1 MKFCPQSF
9 LFFSDCYFF
18 LGRLVFG
25 KWEKLN
31 WPRLL
36 LTPLLV
42 CGTLLLIIGVGLL
55 YSNTTR
61 IQSFQKDYRT
71 SSEKFVLAEIARA
84 DKTMAEFELV
94 VFKVIPLIIVVCCF
108 GIIFLHQPFWRAIC
122 IITMAM
128 MVVILLVDT
137 HSYMRIKE
145 YKEKLVLF
153 EK

>member
-36 LTPLLV
+36 LPLLV

-61 IQSFQKDYRT
+61 IQSFKKITERVQKI
-71 SSEKFVLAEIARA
+71 FLAEIARA
-84 DKTMAEFELV
+84 DKT
-94 VFKVIPLIIVVCCF
+94 IVN
-108 GIIFLHQPFWRAIC
+108 LN
-122 IITMAM
+122 
-128 MVVILLVDT
+128 
-137 HSYMRIKE
+137 
-145 YKEKLVLF
+145 
-153 EK
+153 